1 MRLQPLHRLVV
12 AKTITPSR
20 ASRTLT
26 MRPRLLWGLQCNA
39 QVLRGA
45 LFTSNAREY
54 SQGQQDSPSNWQ
66 NQTDEM
72 RLNVK
77 TILSLM
83 LMATLSGCGLTMVS
97 EDVLQRGS
105 ADGVSFKTTG
115 RPTYDKVWSSAMTAM
130 GTGMT
135 IVESH
140 KPSGTIK
147 SRVGSAPTGKV
158 VAFFITPTTPTAPE
172 YTIELVSKKPRGFG
186 LPEHR
191 NWEPSVIEDFT
202 QALGSR

>member
-1 MRLQPLHRLVV
+1 M
-12 AKTITPSR
+12 K
-20 ASRTLT
+20 
-26 MRPRLLWGLQCNA
+26 M
-39 QVLRGA
+39 
-45 LFTSNAREY
+45 
-54 SQGQQDSPSNWQ
+54 
-66 NQTDEM
+66 
-72 RLNVK
+72 
-77 TILSLM
+77 ILSLM

-97 EDVLQRGS
+97 EDVLQPGS
-105 ADGVSFKTTG
+105 ADGVTFRTTG

-186 LPEHR
+186 QPERR
-191 NWEPSVIEDFT
+191 NWEPSVIEDFK